1 MSRTVAIVTMG
12 CARNEV
18 DSEELA
24 GRLAADGWTLVED
37 VESAEVAV
45 VNTCGF
51 IESAKKDSVD
61 ALLEANSLKGHGTT
75 KAVVAVGCMA
85 ERYGKELAA
94 ALPEADAILGFD
106 DYQDISERLQS
117 IVSGNAHAPHT
128 PRDRRALLPIA
139 PVDRAEV
146 RDESFKSAVGA
157 GGSLFRK
164 RLGSAPWAPLKIA
177 SGCDRRCSFCAIP
190 YFRGSFI
197 SRRPTE
203 ILQEALWLGQNGVS
217 ELFLVSENTTS
228 YGKDLGDLKLMEKII
243 HEFTEIPGIERVR
256 LSYLQP
262 AEMRPTLLHAM
273 IETEKVAPYFDLSFQ
288 HSSPSVLRR
297 MRRFGDS
304 EKFLHLITQI
314 RALSPEAGIR
324 SNFIVGF
331 PGETQGDFDEL
342 ANFITDAKLDA
353 IGIFGYSDEDNT
365 EALDLGD
372 KVAEEVIRER
382 VESLS
387 SLADEMVSIRAAGRI
402 GEQVRVLIEDEEL
415 QEGRAAH
422 QGPEVDGT
430 TSFIGTSFAV
440 GEYIDAVIVD
450 SMGADLVAE
459 VIR

>member
-12 CARNEV
+12 CARNDV

-24 GRLAADGWTLVED
+24 GRLEADGWTLVSD
-37 VESAEVAV
+37 VELAEVAV

-61 ALLEANSLKGHGTT
+61 ALLEANSLKGHGVTR
-75 KAVVAVGCMA
+75 AVVAVGCMA
-85 ERYGKELAA
+85 ERYGAELAE

-106 DYQDISERLQS
+106 DYQDISARLQS
-117 IVSGNAHAPHT
+117 IISGQSHT
-128 PRDRRALLPIA
+128 SHIPRDRRSLLPIA
-139 PVDRAEV
+139 PVDRAKV
-146 RDESFKSAVGA
+146 RDEDYASSLGA
-157 GGSLFRK
+157 GGSIFRK
-164 RLGSAPWAPLKIA
+164 RLGDAPWAPLKIA

-203 ILQEALWLGQNGVS
+203 VLQEGKWLAENGVS

-228 YGKDLGDLKLMEKII
+228 YGKDLGDLMLMEKIL
-243 HEFTEIPGIERVR
+243 HEFGEIDGIERVR

-262 AEMRPTLLHAM
+262 AEMRPSLLQAM
-273 IETEKVAPYFDLSFQ
+273 ISTPKVAPYFDLSFQ
-288 HSSPSVLRR
+288 HVSPTLLRS

-304 EKFLHLITQI
+304 EKFLLLISQI

-331 PGETQGDFDEL
+331 PGETEDDFNLL
-342 ANFITDAKLDA
+342 ADFITQAKLDA
-353 IGIFGYSDEDNT
+353 IGVFGYSDEDKT
-365 EALDLGD
+365 EALDLGN
-372 KVAEEVIRER
+372 KVDPDVIAQR

-387 SLADEMVSIRAAGRI
+387 SLADEMVSLRAATRI
-402 GEQVRVLIEDEEL
+402 GEQVRVLIEDEEN

-430 TSFIGTSFAV
+430 TSFIGTSYKAGQYV
-440 GEYIDAVIVD
+440 DGIVTQ
-450 SMGADLVAE
+450 SLGADLIA
-459 VIR
+459 RAL